1 MLFILHRISCRHDR
15 PFRFFP
21 SSLNTTEEQ
30 ISELTHSNH
39 LLQDL
44 HPWSTKFIILWS
56 PCGQFID
63 LFHNLWSYSGSS
75 GPWHQMLRH
84 LKLDTYSCLQDELF
98 AHRRLCQW
106 VSFTSFIEKRALKIP
121 MIHQEYCR
129 SVDLLTSKGV
139 HTVGQ
144 IYTYPLYV
152 KPGGCIRNIISHSKN
167 RITRFKFE
175 TEDQF
180 VYNFCKPWTS
190 TTVMNE
196 YYNANKELRN
206 LGKLG

>member
-1 MLFILHRISCRHDR
+1 MLFILRRISCRHDR

-44 HPWSTKFIILWS
+44 HPWNAKFIILWS

-63 LFHNLWSYSGSS
+63 LFHNLWSYSGSP
-75 GPWHQMLRH
+75 GPWHQLLRH
-84 LKLDTYSCLQDELF
+84 LKLDTYSCSQDELF

-106 VSFTSFIEKRALKIP
+106 ASFTSFIEKCALKIP

-129 SVDLLTSKGV
+129 SIDLLMSKGV
-139 HTVGQ
+139 DTVGQ

-152 KPGGCIRNIISHSKN
+152 KPGGCIIEFHTARTESQGSNSKLRTKLCTTFVSHE
-167 RITRFKFE
+167 RP
-175 TEDQF
+175 QQ
-180 VYNFCKPWTS
+180 
-190 TTVMNE
+190 
-196 YYNANKELRN
+196 
-206 LGKLG
+206 